1 MKKKKHILRS
11 NLYKRETQYIPPF
24 TLFFQLNL
32 DSCLTFLH
40 CPALLYGPGKKGICS
55 ILK

>member
-1 MKKKKHILRS
+1 MKKKHILRS

-24 TLFFQLNL
+24 KLFFQLNL